1 MPSRREF
8 FSAIGATAAAA
19 VAVRIA
25 DAQQSQPPTGILF
38 PNMDQGAAETVRR
51 PAKPSAKPLL
61 TVAESDALER
71 TLRCQCG
78 CTLNVF
84 VCRTTDFSCQVSP
97 AMHRDVMGLVD
108 GGYTAQEI
116 IDAFIDT
123 YGERVLMAPRAR
135 GFNLVGYVMPFVAL
149 SAGAAVLVVL
159 LRRWQRRAEGHAVA
173 VVPASSD
180 VGADD
185 LARLNAAIR
194 DDA

>member
-1 MPSRREF
+1 MPSRRDF
-8 FSAIGATAAAA
+8 LSAIGATAAAA
-19 VAVRIA
+19 VAVRVA
-25 DAQQSQPPTGILF
+25 DAQQGQAPTGILF

-51 PAKPSAKPLL
+51 PAKAGAKPLL

-159 LRRWQRRAEGHAVA
+159 LRRWQRRAEGHGVA